1 MQKFI
6 YGMYEASERGTK
18 ELKHRERWE
27 KLYQQICQRGECEE
41 PPPQKNKKGRD
52 KNSFGRNLLNRLRK
66 YQAGILEY
74 AFRAAVPFTN
84 NQAERDV
91 RNVKVKQKISNSF
104 RKREG
109 AQDNARIQGFI
120 STLRKQEMNV
130 FQELVNVFKGK
141 DVSFPLAS

>member
-6 YGMYEASERGTK
+6 YGMYEASARGTK
-18 ELKHRERWE
+18 ELQHRARWE
-27 KLYQQICQRGECEE
+27 KLYEEICQRGEREE
-41 PPPQKNKKGRD
+41 PPPEKNKKGRE
-52 KNSFGRNLLNRLRK
+52 KNSFGRNLLNRLKK

-74 AFRAAVPFTN
+74 AFRLEVPFTN
-84 NQAERDV
+84 NQAERDL

-104 RKREG
+104 RQKEG
-109 AQDNARIQGFI
+109 AQDYARIQGFI